1 MKIKYNS
8 PVVLT
13 FVFLCAFILLLN
25 QTLFHNLIQLW
36 FTAPSKTN
44 FSSSDPRDWI
54 DLVTHA
60 LGHASWNHLTGN
72 LLIILIVGPMLEDI
86 YGSVSLLV
94 MMFITAFVTG
104 GINALFFSTG
114 LLGASGIVFMMI
126 LLASFTNFRKGE
138 IPLTFILV
146 LIFYVGN
153 EVISSFKNDGIA
165 HFVHIIGGF
174 CGSVFGFFKKT
185 TDNRIERSG
194 VAGKQAN
201 SGQ

>member
-13 FVFLCAFILLLN
+13 FVFLCTVILFLN
-25 QTLFHNLIQLW
+25 QMLFHNLIQYW
-36 FTAPSKTN
+36 FSAPGKGG
-44 FSSSDPRDWI
+44 FSSSNPRNWI
-54 DLVTHA
+54 DLATHV
-60 LGHASWNHLTGN
+60 LGHANWNHLTGN
-72 LLIILIVGPMLEDI
+72 LLVILIVGPMLEDI
-86 YGSVSLLV
+86 YGSAPLML
-94 MMFITAFVTG
+94 MMLITAFITG

-146 LIFYVGN
+146 LVFYIGN
-153 EVISSFKNDGIA
+153 EVVSSFNNDGIA

-174 CGSVFGFFKKT
+174 CGSVFGFFRKT
-185 TDNRIERSG
+185 PPGRAAAPRAEN
-194 VAGKQAN
+194 
-201 SGQ
+201 

>member
-13 FVFLCAFILLLN
+13 FVFLCTFILALN
-25 QTLFHNLIQLW
+25 QALFHNLIQLW
-36 FTAPSKTN
+36 FTAPAKGG
-44 FSSSDPRDWI
+44 FSPSNPRNWI

-60 LGHASWNHLTGN
+60 LGHANWNHLTGN

-86 YGSVSLLV
+86 YGSAALLS
-94 MMFITAFVTG
+94 MIFITAFVTG
-104 GINALFFSTG
+104 GMNAIFFSTG
-114 LLGASGIVFMMI
+114 LLGASGVVFMMI

-146 LIFYVGN
+146 LVFYVGN
-153 EVISSFKNDGIA
+153 EIVSAFKNDGIA

-174 CGSVFGFFKKT
+174 CGSIFGFFRT
-185 TDNRIERSG
+185 RHPPASPASARQ
-194 VAGKQAN
+194 QA
-201 SGQ
+201 

>member
-13 FVFLCAFILLLN
+13 FVFLCTIILFLN
-25 QTLFHNLIQLW
+25 QMLFHDLIQLW
-36 FTAPSKTN
+36 FSAPGKGN
-44 FSSSDPRDWI
+44 FSSSSVRNWI
-54 DLVTHA
+54 TMVSHVM
-60 LGHASWNHLTGN
+60 GHASLNHLTGN

-86 YGSVSLLV
+86 YGSYSLLL
-94 MMFITAFVTG
+94 MMVITAFVTG
-104 GINALFFSTG
+104 AVNVLFFTTG

-126 LLASFTNFRKGE
+126 LLASFTNFHKGE

-146 LIFYVGN
+146 LVFYVGN

-174 CGSVFGFFKKT
+174 CGSIFGFFRKT
-185 TDNRIERSG
+185 PAIKN
-194 VAGKQAN
+194 V
-201 SGQ
+201 

>member
-13 FVFLCAFILLLN
+13 FVFLCTVILFLN
-25 QTLFHNLIQLW
+25 QTLFHNLIPLW
-36 FTAPSKTN
+36 FSAPGKGN
-44 FSSSDPRDWI
+44 FSSSSARNWI
-54 DLVTHA
+54 DIVTHV
-60 LGHASWNHLTGN
+60 LGHANWNHLTGN
-72 LLIILIVGPMLEDI
+72 LLIILIVGPMLEGV

-104 GINALFFSTG
+104 GMNALFFPTG
-114 LLGASGIVFMMI
+114 LLGASGVVFMMI

-174 CGSVFGFFKKT
+174 CGSIFGFFVKAPQK
-185 TDNRIERSG
+185 
-194 VAGKQAN
+194 AA
-201 SGQ
+201 

>member
-1 MKIKYNS
+1 M
-8 PVVLT
+8 
-13 FVFLCAFILLLN
+13 
-25 QTLFHNLIQLW
+25 LFHNLIQLW
-36 FTAPSKTN
+36 FSAPGKGN
-44 FSSSDPRDWI
+44 FFSASARNWI
-54 DLVTHA
+54 DLVSHVM
-60 LGHASWNHLTGN
+60 GHANWNHLTGN

-86 YGSVSLLV
+86 YSSVSLLL

-104 GINALFFSTG
+104 CVNVLFFSTG

-153 EVISSFKNDGIA
+153 EVISSFKDDGIA

-174 CGSVFGFFKKT
+174 CGSIFGFFSKT
-185 TDNRIERSG
+185 SPSKT
-194 VAGKQAN
+194 
-201 SGQ
+201 